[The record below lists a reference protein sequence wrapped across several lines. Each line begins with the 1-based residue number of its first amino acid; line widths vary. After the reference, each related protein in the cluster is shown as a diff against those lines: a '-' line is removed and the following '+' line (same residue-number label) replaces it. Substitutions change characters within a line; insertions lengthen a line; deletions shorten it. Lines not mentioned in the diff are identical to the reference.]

1 LVKVNQNT
9 ADGYS
14 IVCVF
19 KYITGKIMSWL
30 NSLLLALT
38 SVQPYMVPATVI
50 VFVSITFIL
59 FISFYLFRAVKI
71 ANSLKKYTRSIN
83 SIENDEP
90 ENQRQHLQNLFTQ
103 SELKHAWSEF
113 AESLHPQTELIGSEE
128 KIVKIRAT
136 APSASYFSE
145 QQLVD
150 IPLNTEFFK
159 HLPGI
164 LTGVGIIGTF
174 YGLMIGLNHF
184 DPSTPEQVSS
194 SVNNLLRDVL
204 YAFLGSAF
212 AIAFS
217 ILVTW
222 LEKFYLAKC
231 YKHLEKFTAALDS
244 LYDSG
249 VGEEYLASLVKSS
262 NESATQARQLKESLV
277 TDLRSMLLEL
287 TDKQQIQNEH
297 LAEKLSST
305 YRESGSQF
313 ADQVSGAI
321 ENSLK
326 SPLDKIAGA
335 VQTASGD
342 QSGMVQH
349 MLQDVL
355 TAFMA
360 KLDTTFGQQFSNLN
374 EMMGQTVGAIETMQS
389 GFATLLQDMRQVS
402 DDSRQGSAQLIEQLL
417 AEMKSGQQ
425 AMQAG
430 MNDMLTSLQA
440 SVAKIGAEGEGAGER
455 MARQLEKMFADS
467 EAREKA
473 QAEHMSAFI
482 EAIQNSV
489 QQGQSATMEKMAT
502 SVEALGEQLGS
513 LFGQIDKG
521 QQQIS
526 AHQQANQQSLHEQTQ
541 RVMSD
546 VDDQIKHLIE
556 TVASQHQGTTDT
568 LRLLAEQTNRQIQD
582 MQTGA
587 DKMRVAAERFEHAGD
602 RVSEA
607 NHLTAD
613 VLNKAQSAG
622 SSLSLATSELT
633 SVVADYRNNREAVS
647 KSIAMLELLAAN
659 TQSEQT
665 TRSQFITDL
674 KQHGERLQGYNREA
688 QTFMENVSDVLGKGF
703 EDFSEGVTRSLDKT
717 LGKLDVEMA
726 KASNLLAGSVEQI
739 GESVSELDD
748 VLSRVRA

>member
-1 LVKVNQNT
+1 
-9 ADGYS
+9 
-14 IVCVF
+14 
-19 KYITGKIMSWL
+19 MSWL
-30 NSLLLALT
+30 NSVLLALT

-50 VFVSITFIL
+50 GLVSFAFLCFI
-59 FISFYLFRAVKI
+59 FFYFFRAVKI
-71 ANSLKKYTRSIN
+71 INGLKKYTQSIN
-83 SIENDEP
+83 VIENNEP
-90 ENQRQHLQNLFTQ
+90 GNQLQHLQSLFVQ
-103 SELKHAWSEF
+103 PELKHAWNEF
-113 AESLHPQTELIGSEE
+113 EESLHSQYELEDGEE
-128 KIVKIRAT
+128 KIVRIRAT
-136 APSASYFSE
+136 APSASFFSE

-212 AIAFS
+212 AITFS
-217 ILVTW
+217 ILITW
-222 LEKFYLAKC
+222 LEKFCLAKC
-231 YKHLEKFTAALDS
+231 YKYLEKFTAALDA

-262 NESATQARQLKESLV
+262 NESATQARHLKESLV
-277 TDLRSMLLEL
+277 TDLRDMLL
-287 TDKQQIQNEH
+287 H
-297 LAEKLSST
+297 LANSQKVENERLATTLSTT
-305 YRESGSQF
+305 YRETGQQF
-313 ADQVSGAI
+313 AEQVSGAI

-342 QSGMVQH
+342 QSGMVQN

-360 KLDTTFGQQFSNLN
+360 KLDTTFGQQFTNLN
-374 EMMGQTVGAIETMQS
+374 EMMGQTVGAIQTMQT
-389 GFATLLQDMRQVS
+389 GFGALLQDMRQVS

-417 AEMKSGQQ
+417 SEMKSGQQ

-473 QAEHMSAFI
+473 QAEHMTAFI

-489 QQGQSATMEKMAT
+489 QQGQSATMEKMAA
-502 SVEALGEQLGS
+502 SVESLGEQLGS

-526 AHQQANQQSLHEQTQ
+526 ANQQANQQSLHEQTQ
-541 RVMSD
+541 RVMSE
-546 VDDQIKHLIE
+546 VDDQIKQLVE
-556 TVASQHQGTTDT
+556 TVASQHQGTTET

-582 MQTGA
+582 MHTGA
-587 DKMRVAAERFEHAGD
+587 DKMRLAAERFEHAGD

-665 TRSQFITDL
+665 TRTQFIADL
-674 KQHGERLQGYNREA
+674 KQHGERLQSYNREA
-688 QTFMENVSDVLGKGF
+688 QAFMENVSDVLGKGF
-703 EDFSEGVTRSLDKT
+703 EDFSEGVSRSLDKT

-726 KASNLLAGSVEQI
+726 KASTLLAGSVEQI

>member
-1 LVKVNQNT
+1 
-9 ADGYS
+9 
-14 IVCVF
+14 
-19 KYITGKIMSWL
+19 MSWL
-30 NSLLLALT
+30 NSVLLALT
-38 SVQPYMVPATVI
+38 SVQPYVVPVTVI
-50 VFVSITFIL
+50 GLVSFAFLCFI
-59 FISFYLFRAVKI
+59 FFYLFRSVKI
-71 ANSLKKYTRSIN
+71 INSLKKYTQSIN
-83 SIENDEP
+83 SIKNNEP
-90 ENQRQHLQNLFTQ
+90 DDQLQHLQNLFVQ
-103 SELKHAWSEF
+103 PEIKHAWNEF
-113 AESLHPQTELIGSEE
+113 EESLHSQYELEDGEE
-128 KIVKIRAT
+128 KIVRIRAT
-136 APSASYFSE
+136 APSASFFSE

-212 AIAFS
+212 AIFAS

-222 LEKFYLAKC
+222 LEKLSIAKC
-231 YKHLEKFTAALDS
+231 YKYLEKFTAALDA
-244 LYDSG
+244 LYVSG

-262 NESATQARQLKESLV
+262 NESATQARHLKESLV
-277 TDLRSMLLEL
+277 TDLRDMLL
-287 TDKQQIQNEH
+287 N
-297 LAEKLSST
+297 LAERQKVENERLATTLSST
-305 YRESGSQF
+305 YRESGQQF
-313 ADQVSGAI
+313 AEQVSGAI

-342 QSGMVQH
+342 QSGMVQN

-360 KLDTTFGQQFSNLN
+360 KLDTTFGQQFTNLN
-374 EMMGQTVGAIETMQS
+374 DMMGQTVGSIQTMQT
-389 GFATLLQDMRQVS
+389 GFATLLQDMRQVN

-417 AEMKSGQQ
+417 SEMKSGQQ

-440 SVAKIGAEGEGAGER
+440 SVAKMGAEGEGAGER

-526 AHQQANQQSLHEQTQ
+526 ANQQANQQSLHEQTQ
-541 RVMSD
+541 RVMSE
-546 VDDQIKHLIE
+546 VDDQIKQLID
-556 TVASQHQGTTDT
+556 TVASQHQGTTET

-582 MQTGA
+582 MQNGA
-587 DKMRVAAERFEHAGD
+587 DKMRLAAERFEHAGD

-665 TRSQFITDL
+665 TRNQFIADL
-674 KQHGERLQGYNREA
+674 KQHGERLQSYNREA
-688 QTFMENVSDVLGKGF
+688 QAFMENVSNVLGKGF
-703 EDFSEGVTRSLDKT
+703 EDFSEGVSRSLDKT

-726 KASNLLAGSVEQI
+726 KASTLLAGSVEQI

>member
-1 LVKVNQNT
+1 
-9 ADGYS
+9 
-14 IVCVF
+14 
-19 KYITGKIMSWL
+19 MSWL
-30 NSLLLALT
+30 NSFLVTLT
-38 SVQPYMVPATVI
+38 SVEPHKVPVTVI
-50 VFVSITFIL
+50 SLVILAVTCFI
-59 FISFYLFRAVKI
+59 FFYLLRAIKI
-71 ANSLKKYTRSIN
+71 VNSLKKYTQTIV
-83 SIENDEP
+83 SIENNAP
-90 ENQRQHLQNLFTQ
+90 EAQLTQLQSLFKRP
-103 SELKHAWSEF
+103 ELRHAWNEF
-113 AESLHPQTELIGSEE
+113 EESLHPQSELDNGEE
-128 KIVKIRAT
+128 RIVRIRAT
-136 APSASYFSE
+136 APSASFFSE
-145 QQLVD
+145 QQLVG

-164 LTGVGIIGTF
+164 LTGIGIIGTF

-184 DPSTPEQVSS
+184 DPSTPEQVAS
-194 SVNNLLRDVL
+194 SVNNLLHDVL
-204 YAFLGSAF
+204 YAFLGSAVAIF
-212 AIAFS
+212 AS

-222 LEKFYLAKC
+222 LEKLSIAKC
-231 YKHLEKFTAALDS
+231 YKYLEKFTASIDKLFV
-244 LYDSG
+244 SG

-262 NESATQARQLKESLV
+262 NESATQARHLKESLV
-277 TDLRSMLLEL
+277 TDLRDMLL
-287 TDKQQIQNEH
+287 H
-297 LAEKLSST
+297 LAEGQKIENERLANTLTTT

-313 ADQVSGAI
+313 ADQVSSAI

-342 QSGMVQH
+342 QSGMVQN

-360 KLDTTFGQQFSNLN
+360 KLDTTFGQQFTNLN
-374 EMMGQTVGAIETMQS
+374 DMMGQTVGAIQTMQS
-389 GFATLLQDMRQVS
+389 GFATLLQDMRQAS

-417 AEMKSGQQ
+417 SEMKSGQQ
-425 AMQAG
+425 VMQAG

-455 MARQLEKMFADS
+455 MARQLEKMFSDS

-473 QAEHMSAFI
+473 QAEHMAAFI

-513 LFGQIDKG
+513 LFGQMDKG

-526 AHQQANQQSLHEQTQ
+526 ASQQANQQSLHEQTQ
-541 RVMSD
+541 RVMNE
-546 VDDQIKHLIE
+546 VDDQIKQLIE
-556 TVASQHQGTTDT
+556 TVASQHQGTTET
-568 LRLLAEQTNRQIQD
+568 LRLLAEQTNRQIQN
-582 MQTGA
+582 MQNGA
-587 DKMRVAAERFEHAGD
+587 DKMRLAAERFENAGD

-613 VLNKAQSAG
+613 VLNKAQAAG

-659 TQSEQT
+659 TQSEQA
-665 TRSQFITDL
+665 TRNQFIADL
-674 KQHGERLQGYNREA
+674 KQHGERLQSYNREA
-688 QTFMENVSDVLGKGF
+688 QAFIENVSDVLGKGF
-703 EDFSEGVTRSLDKT
+703 EDFSEGVSRSLDKT

-726 KASNLLAGSVEQI
+726 KASSLLAGSVEQI

>member
-1 LVKVNQNT
+1 
-9 ADGYS
+9 
-14 IVCVF
+14 
-19 KYITGKIMSWL
+19 
-30 NSLLLALT
+30 
-38 SVQPYMVPATVI
+38 
-50 VFVSITFIL
+50 
-59 FISFYLFRAVKI
+59 
-71 ANSLKKYTRSIN
+71 IN
-83 SIENDEP
+83 SIEKSAP
-90 ENQRQHLQNLFTQ
+90 EVQLEHLKSLFQR
-103 SELKHAWSEF
+103 SELKHAWNEF
-113 AESLHPQTELIGSEE
+113 EESLHSQYELENGEE
-128 KIVKIRAT
+128 KIVRIRAT
-136 APSASYFSE
+136 APSASFFSE

-164 LTGVGIIGTF
+164 LTGMGIIGTF

-212 AIAFS
+212 AIFAS

-222 LEKFYLAKC
+222 LEKLSIAKS
-231 YKHLEKFTAALDS
+231 YKYLEKFTAALDS

-262 NESATQARQLKESLV
+262 NESATQARHLKESLV
-277 TDLRSMLLEL
+277 TDLRDMLL
-287 TDKQQIQNEH
+287 H
-297 LAEKLSST
+297 LAESQKIENERLANTLSAT

-342 QSGMVQH
+342 QSGMVQN
-349 MLQDVL
+349 MLQNVL

-360 KLDTTFGQQFSNLN
+360 KLDTTFGQQFTNLN
-374 EMMGQTVGAIETMQS
+374 EMMGQTVGAIQTMQT
-389 GFATLLQDMRQVS
+389 GFSALLQDMRQVS

-417 AEMKSGQQ
+417 SEMKSGQQ
-425 AMQAG
+425 ALQAG
-430 MNDMLTSLQA
+430 MNDMLTSLQV

-455 MARQLEKMFADS
+455 IARQLEKMFADS

-473 QAEHMSAFI
+473 QAEHMAAFV

-489 QQGQSATMEKMAT
+489 QQGQSATMEKMAA
-502 SVEALGEQLGS
+502 SVGALGEQLGS

-526 AHQQANQQSLHEQTQ
+526 ATQQANQQSLHEQTQ
-541 RVMSD
+541 RVMSE
-546 VDDQIKHLIE
+546 VDDQIKQLVE
-556 TVASQHQGTTDT
+556 TVASQHQGTTET

-582 MQTGA
+582 MQAGA
-587 DKMRVAAERFEHAGD
+587 DKMRLAAERFEHAGE

-665 TRSQFITDL
+665 TRNQFIADL
-674 KQHGERLQGYNREA
+674 KQHGERLQSYNREA
-688 QTFMENVSDVLGKGF
+688 QVFMENVSDVLGKGF
-703 EDFSEGVTRSLDKT
+703 EDFSEGVSRSLDKT

-726 KASNLLAGSVEQI
+726 KASNLLAGSVEQL

-748 VLSRVRA
+748 VLSRVRT

>member
-1 LVKVNQNT
+1 MLWLDSFLLV
-9 ADGYS
+9 
-14 IVCVF
+14 
-19 KYITGKIMSWL
+19 
-30 NSLLLALT
+30 LT

-50 VFVSITFIL
+50 GIVSVAFIIFTL
-59 FISFYLFRAVKI
+59 FYLFRAVKI
-71 ANSLKKYTRSIN
+71 VNGLEKYKQSIN
-83 SIENDEP
+83 SIKNNEP
-90 ENQRQHLQNLFTQ
+90 DNQLQHLQNLFVQ
-103 SELKHAWSEF
+103 PELKHAWSEF
-113 AESLHPQTELIGSEE
+113 KESLHSQYELEDGEE
-128 KIVKIRAT
+128 KIVRIRAT
-136 APSASYFSE
+136 APSASFFSE

-150 IPLNTEFFK
+150 IPLNTELFK

-174 YGLMIGLNHF
+174 YGLMIGLKHF
-184 DPSTPEQVSS
+184 DPSTPEQVTS
-194 SVNNLLRDVL
+194 SVNNLLHDVL

-212 AIAFS
+212 AITFS
-217 ILVTW
+217 ILITW

-231 YKHLEKFTAALDS
+231 YKNLEKFTAELDS

-262 NESATQARQLKESLV
+262 NESATQARHLKESLV
-277 TDLRSMLLEL
+277 TDLRDMLL
-287 TDKQQIQNEH
+287 H
-297 LAEKLSST
+297 LANSQKVENERLATTLSTT
-305 YRESGSQF
+305 YRETGQQF
-313 ADQVSGAI
+313 AEQVSGAI

-342 QSGMVQH
+342 QSGMVQN

-360 KLDTTFGQQFSNLN
+360 KLDTTFGQQFTSLN
-374 EMMGQTVGAIETMQS
+374 EMMGQTVGAIQTMQT
-389 GFATLLQDMRQVS
+389 GFSALLQDMRQVS
-402 DDSRQGSAQLIEQLL
+402 EDSRQGSAQLIEQLL
-417 AEMKSGQQ
+417 SEMKSGQQ
-425 AMQAG
+425 ALQAG

-455 MARQLEKMFADS
+455 MARQMEKMFADS

-473 QAEHMSAFI
+473 QAEHMAAFV

-489 QQGQSATMEKMAT
+489 QQGQSATMEKMAA
-502 SVEALGEQLGS
+502 SVGALGEQLGS

-526 AHQQANQQSLHEQTQ
+526 ANQQANQQSLHEQTQ
-541 RVMSD
+541 RVMSE
-546 VDDQIKHLIE
+546 VDDQIKQLVE
-556 TVASQHQGTTDT
+556 TVASQHQGTTET

-587 DKMRVAAERFEHAGD
+587 DKMRLAAERFEHAGD

-665 TRSQFITDL
+665 TRNQFIADL
-674 KQHGERLQGYNREA
+674 KQHGERLQSYNREA
-688 QTFMENVSDVLGKGF
+688 QAFMENVSDVLGKGF
-703 EDFSEGVTRSLDKT
+703 EDFSEGVSRSLDKT

-726 KASNLLAGSVEQI
+726 KASSLLAGSVEQI

>member
-1 LVKVNQNT
+1 
-9 ADGYS
+9 
-14 IVCVF
+14 
-19 KYITGKIMSWL
+19 MSWL
-30 NSLLLALT
+30 NSILAVLT
-38 SVQPYMVPATVI
+38 SVEPHKVPVTVI
-50 VFVSITFIL
+50 GLVSFAVICF
-59 FISFYLFRAVKI
+59 FFFYLIRVFKI
-71 ANSLKKYTRSIN
+71 IFGLRRYTQSI
-83 SIENDEP
+83 ITIK
-90 ENQRQHLQNLFTQ
+90 ENQPEFQLEHLKRLFQ
-103 SELKHAWSEF
+103 QPELKHAWSEF
-113 AESLHPQTELIGSEE
+113 EESLHPQRELENGEE
-128 KIVKIRAT
+128 KIVRVRAT
-136 APSASYFSE
+136 APSASFFSE

-174 YGLMIGLNHF
+174 YGLMIGLSHF
-184 DPSTPEQVSS
+184 DPSTPEQVTS
-194 SVNNLLRDVL
+194 SVNNLLHDVL
-204 YAFLGSAF
+204 YAFLGSAIAIF
-212 AIAFS
+212 AS

-222 LEKFYLAKC
+222 LEKLSIAKC
-231 YKHLEKFTAALDS
+231 YKYLEKFTAALDS
-244 LYDSG
+244 LYESG

-262 NESATQARQLKESLV
+262 NESATQARHLKESLV
-277 TDLRSMLLEL
+277 TDLRDMLL
-287 TDKQQIQNEH
+287 Q
-297 LAEKLSST
+297 LAESQKVENERLAATLSTT
-305 YRESGSQF
+305 YRESGQQF
-313 ADQVSGAI
+313 AEQVSGAI

-342 QSGMVQH
+342 QSGMVQN

-360 KLDTTFGQQFSNLN
+360 KLDTTFGQQFTSLN
-374 EMMGQTVGAIETMQS
+374 DMMGQTVGAIQTMQT
-389 GFATLLQDMRQVS
+389 GFAALLQDMRQVS

-417 AEMKSGQQ
+417 SEMKSGQQ
-425 AMQAG
+425 ALQTG
-430 MNDMLTSLQA
+430 MNDMLTNLQT

-473 QAEHMSAFI
+473 QSEHMAAFI

-489 QQGQSATMEKMAT
+489 QQGQSATMEKMAA
-502 SVEALGEQLGS
+502 SVESLGEQLGS

-526 AHQQANQQSLHEQTQ
+526 ANQQANQQSLHEQTQ
-541 RVMSD
+541 RVMSE
-546 VDDQIKHLIE
+546 VDDQIKQLID
-556 TVASQHQGTTDT
+556 TVASQHQGTTET

-582 MQTGA
+582 MQNGA

-602 RVSEA
+602 KVSEA

-622 SSLSLATSELT
+622 SSLSLATNELS

-665 TRSQFITDL
+665 TRSQFISDL
-674 KQHGERLQGYNREA
+674 KQHGERLQSYNREA
-688 QTFMENVSDVLGKGF
+688 QAFMENVSDVLGKGF
-703 EDFSEGVTRSLDKT
+703 EDFSEGVLRSLDKT

-726 KASNLLAGSVEQI
+726 KASTLLAGSVEQI

>member
-1 LVKVNQNT
+1 
-9 ADGYS
+9 
-14 IVCVF
+14 
-19 KYITGKIMSWL
+19 MSWL
-30 NSLLLALT
+30 NSILAVLT
-38 SVQPYMVPATVI
+38 SVEPHKVPVTVI
-50 VFVSITFIL
+50 GLVSFAVICF
-59 FISFYLFRAVKI
+59 FFFYLIRVFRI
-71 ANSLKKYTRSIN
+71 IFGLRRYTKSIS
-83 SIENDEP
+83 SIK
-90 ENQRQHLQNLFTQ
+90 ENQPESQLEHLKSLFQ
-103 SELKHAWSEF
+103 QPELKHAWSEF
-113 AESLHPQTELIGSEE
+113 EESLHPQRELENGEE
-128 KIVKIRAT
+128 KIVRVRAT
-136 APSASYFSE
+136 APSASFFSE

-174 YGLMIGLNHF
+174 YGLMIGLSHF
-184 DPSTPEQVSS
+184 DPSTPEQVTS
-194 SVNNLLRDVL
+194 SVNNLLHDVL
-204 YAFLGSAF
+204 YAFLGSAVAIF
-212 AIAFS
+212 AS

-222 LEKFYLAKC
+222 LEKLSIAKC
-231 YKHLEKFTAALDS
+231 YKYLEKFTAALDS
-244 LYDSG
+244 LYESG

-262 NESATQARQLKESLV
+262 NESATQARHLKESLV
-277 TDLRSMLLEL
+277 TDLRDMLL
-287 TDKQQIQNEH
+287 Q
-297 LAEKLSST
+297 LAESQKVENERLAATLSTT
-305 YRESGSQF
+305 YRESGQQF
-313 ADQVSGAI
+313 AEQVSGAI

-342 QSGMVQH
+342 QSGMVQN

-360 KLDTTFGQQFSNLN
+360 KLDTTFGQQFTSLN
-374 EMMGQTVGAIETMQS
+374 DMMGQTVGAIQTMQT
-389 GFATLLQDMRQVS
+389 GFAELLQDMRQVG

-417 AEMKSGQQ
+417 SEMKSGQQ

-430 MNDMLTSLQA
+430 MNDMLTSLQV

-473 QAEHMSAFI
+473 QSEHMAAFI

-489 QQGQSATMEKMAT
+489 QQGQSATMEKIAA
-502 SVEALGEQLGS
+502 SVESLGEQLGS

-526 AHQQANQQSLHEQTQ
+526 ATQQANQQSLHEQTQ
-541 RVMSD
+541 RVMSE
-546 VDDQIKHLIE
+546 VDDQIKQLID
-556 TVASQHQGTTDT
+556 TVARQHQGTTET

-582 MQTGA
+582 MQSGA
-587 DKMRVAAERFEHAGD
+587 DKMRLAAERFEHAGD

-665 TRSQFITDL
+665 TRNQFIADL
-674 KQHGERLQGYNREA
+674 QLHGERLQGYNREA
-688 QTFMENVSDVLGKGF
+688 QAFMENVSDVLGKGF
-703 EDFSEGVTRSLDKT
+703 EDFSEGVLRSLDKT

-726 KASNLLAGSVEQI
+726 KASTLLAGSVEQI

>member
-1 LVKVNQNT
+1 
-9 ADGYS
+9 
-14 IVCVF
+14 
-19 KYITGKIMSWL
+19 MSWL
-30 NSLLLALT
+30 NSVLLALT

-50 VFVSITFIL
+50 GL
-59 FISFYLFRAVKI
+59 ISFAFLCFIFFYFFRAVKI
-71 ANSLKKYTRSIN
+71 INGLKKYTQSIN
-83 SIENDEP
+83 GIENNEP
-90 ENQRQHLQNLFTQ
+90 GNQLQHLQSLFVQ
-103 SELKHAWSEF
+103 PELKHAWNEF
-113 AESLHPQTELIGSEE
+113 EESLHSQYELEDGEE
-128 KIVKIRAT
+128 KIVRIRAT
-136 APSASYFSE
+136 APSASFFSE

-212 AIAFS
+212 AITFS
-217 ILVTW
+217 ILITW
-222 LEKFYLAKC
+222 LEKFCLAKC
-231 YKHLEKFTAALDS
+231 YKYLEKFTAALDA

-262 NESATQARQLKESLV
+262 NESATQARHLKESLV
-277 TDLRSMLLEL
+277 TDLRDMLL
-287 TDKQQIQNEH
+287 H
-297 LAEKLSST
+297 LANSQKVENERLATTLSTT
-305 YRESGSQF
+305 YRETGQQF
-313 ADQVSGAI
+313 AEQVSGAI

-342 QSGMVQH
+342 QSGMVQN

-360 KLDTTFGQQFSNLN
+360 KLDTTFGQQFTNLN
-374 EMMGQTVGAIETMQS
+374 EMMGQTVGAIQTMQT
-389 GFATLLQDMRQVS
+389 GFGALLQDMRQVS

-417 AEMKSGQQ
+417 SEMKSGQQ

-430 MNDMLTSLQA
+430 MNDMLTSLQT

-473 QAEHMSAFI
+473 QAEHMTAFI

-489 QQGQSATMEKMAT
+489 QQGQSATMEKMAA
-502 SVEALGEQLGS
+502 SVESLGEQLGS

-526 AHQQANQQSLHEQTQ
+526 ANQQANQQSLHEQTQ
-541 RVMSD
+541 RVMSE
-546 VDDQIKHLIE
+546 VDDQIKQLVE
-556 TVASQHQGTTDT
+556 TVASQHQGTTET

-582 MQTGA
+582 MHTGA
-587 DKMRVAAERFEHAGD
+587 DKMRLAAERFEHAGD

-665 TRSQFITDL
+665 TRTQFIADL
-674 KQHGERLQGYNREA
+674 KQHGERLQSYNREA
-688 QTFMENVSDVLGKGF
+688 QAFMENVSDVLGKGF
-703 EDFSEGVTRSLDKT
+703 EDFSEGVSRSLDKT

-726 KASNLLAGSVEQI
+726 KASTLLAGSVEQI

>member
-1 LVKVNQNT
+1 
-9 ADGYS
+9 
-14 IVCVF
+14 IF
-19 KYITGKIMSWL
+19 
-30 NSLLLALT
+30 
-38 SVQPYMVPATVI
+38 
-50 VFVSITFIL
+50 
-59 FISFYLFRAVKI
+59 FYLLRSI
-71 ANSLKKYTRSIN
+71 RIIYGLKKYTRSIN
-83 SIENDEP
+83 SIEKSAP
-90 ENQRQHLQNLFTQ
+90 EVQLEHLKSLFQR
-103 SELKHAWSEF
+103 SELKHAWNEF
-113 AESLHPQTELIGSEE
+113 EESLHSQYELENGEE
-128 KIVKIRAT
+128 KIVRIRAT
-136 APSASYFSE
+136 APSASFFSE

-164 LTGVGIIGTF
+164 LTGMGIIGTF

-212 AIAFS
+212 AIFAS

-222 LEKFYLAKC
+222 LEKLSIAKS
-231 YKHLEKFTAALDS
+231 YKYLEKFTAALDS

-262 NESATQARQLKESLV
+262 NESATQARHLKESLV
-277 TDLRSMLLEL
+277 TDLRDMLL
-287 TDKQQIQNEH
+287 H
-297 LAEKLSST
+297 LAESQKIESERLANTLSAT

-342 QSGMVQH
+342 QSGMVQN

-360 KLDTTFGQQFSNLN
+360 KLDTTFGQQFTNLN
-374 EMMGQTVGAIETMQS
+374 EMMRQTVGAIQTMQT
-389 GFATLLQDMRQVS
+389 GFSALLQDMRQVS

-417 AEMKSGQQ
+417 SEMKSGQQ
-425 AMQAG
+425 ALQAG

-455 MARQLEKMFADS
+455 IARQLEKMFADS

-473 QAEHMSAFI
+473 QAEHMAAFV
-482 EAIQNSV
+482 EAIQKSV
-489 QQGQSATMEKMAT
+489 QQGQSATMEKMAA
-502 SVEALGEQLGS
+502 SVGALGEQLGS

-526 AHQQANQQSLHEQTQ
+526 ATQQANQQSLHEQTQ
-541 RVMSD
+541 RVMSE
-546 VDDQIKHLIE
+546 VDDQIKQLVE
-556 TVASQHQGTTDT
+556 TVASQHQGTTET

-582 MQTGA
+582 MQAGA
-587 DKMRVAAERFEHAGD
+587 DKMRLAAERFEHAGE

-665 TRSQFITDL
+665 TRNQFIADL
-674 KQHGERLQGYNREA
+674 KQHGERLQSYNREA
-688 QTFMENVSDVLGKGF
+688 QVFMENVSDVLGKGF
-703 EDFSEGVTRSLDKT
+703 EDFSEGVSRSLDKT

-726 KASNLLAGSVEQI
+726 KASNLLAGSVEQL

-748 VLSRVRA
+748 VLSRVRT

>member
-1 LVKVNQNT
+1 
-9 ADGYS
+9 
-14 IVCVF
+14 
-19 KYITGKIMSWL
+19 MSWL
-30 NSLLLALT
+30 NSILLALT
-38 SVQPYMVPATVI
+38 SVQPYMVPAIVI
-50 VFVSITFIL
+50 GLVSFAFLCFIL
-59 FISFYLFRAVKI
+59 FYLLRAINIV
-71 ANSLKKYTRSIN
+71 NRLKKYTHSIN
-83 SIENDEP
+83 GIEKNEP
-90 ENQRQHLQNLFTQ
+90 EDQLQHLQNLFVQ
-103 SELKHAWSEF
+103 PELKHAWNEF
-113 AESLHPQTELIGSEE
+113 AESLHPQHELVGSEE

-184 DPSTPEQVSS
+184 DPSTPEQVAS
-194 SVNNLLRDVL
+194 SVNNLLHDVL
-204 YAFLGSAF
+204 YAFLGSAVAIF
-212 AIAFS
+212 AS
-217 ILVTW
+217 IVVTW
-222 LEKFYLAKC
+222 LEKFSLAKC
-231 YKHLEKFTAALDS
+231 YKYLEKFNAAIDK
-244 LYDSG
+244 LYVSG

-262 NESATQARQLKESLV
+262 NESATQARHLKESLV
-277 TDLRSMLLEL
+277 TDLRDMLL
-287 TDKQQIQNEH
+287 H
-297 LAEKLSST
+297 LAESQKVENERLASTLSTT
-305 YRESGSQF
+305 YRESGAQF

-342 QSGMVQH
+342 QSGMVQN

-360 KLDTTFGQQFSNLN
+360 KLDTTFGQQFTNLN
-374 EMMGQTVGAIETMQS
+374 EMMGQTVGAIQTMQS
-389 GFATLLQDMRQVS
+389 GFSALLQDMRQVS

-417 AEMKSGQQ
+417 SEMKSGQQ

-430 MNDMLTSLQA
+430 MNDMLTSLQS

-482 EAIQNSV
+482 EAIQNLV

-526 AHQQANQQSLHEQTQ
+526 ANQQANQQSLHEQTQ
-541 RVMSD
+541 RVMSE
-546 VDDQIKHLIE
+546 VDDQIKQLIE
-556 TVASQHQGTTDT
+556 TVASQHQGTTET
-568 LRLLAEQTNRQIQD
+568 LNKLAEQTNRQIQG
-582 MQTGA
+582 MQDGA

-607 NHLTAD
+607 NHLTAE

-665 TRSQFITDL
+665 TRSQFIADL
-674 KQHGERLQGYNREA
+674 KQHGERLQSYNREA

-703 EDFSEGVTRSLDKT
+703 EDFSEGVSRSLDKT

-739 GESVSELDD
+739 GESVGELDD

>member
-1 LVKVNQNT
+1 
-9 ADGYS
+9 
-14 IVCVF
+14 
-19 KYITGKIMSWL
+19 MSWL
-30 NSLLLALT
+30 NSILVTLT
-38 SVQPYMVPATVI
+38 SVEPYKVPVTVI
-50 VFVSITFIL
+50 VTVTFAFVCFI
-59 FISFYLFRAVKI
+59 FFYLLRSI
-71 ANSLKKYTRSIN
+71 RIIYGLKKYTRSIN
-83 SIENDEP
+83 SIEKSAP
-90 ENQRQHLQNLFTQ
+90 EVQLEHLKSLFQR
-103 SELKHAWSEF
+103 SELKHAWNEF
-113 AESLHPQTELIGSEE
+113 EESLHSQYELENGEE
-128 KIVKIRAT
+128 KIVRIRAT
-136 APSASYFSE
+136 APSASFFSE

-164 LTGVGIIGTF
+164 LTGMGIIGTF

-212 AIAFS
+212 AIFAS

-222 LEKFYLAKC
+222 LEKLSIAKS
-231 YKHLEKFTAALDS
+231 YKYLEKFTAALDS

-262 NESATQARQLKESLV
+262 NESATQARHLKESLV
-277 TDLRSMLLEL
+277 TDLRDMLL
-287 TDKQQIQNEH
+287 H
-297 LAEKLSST
+297 LAESQKIESERLANTLSAT

-342 QSGMVQH
+342 QSSMVQN

-360 KLDTTFGQQFSNLN
+360 KLDTTFGQQFTNLN
-374 EMMGQTVGAIETMQS
+374 EMMRQTVGAIQTMQT
-389 GFATLLQDMRQVS
+389 GFSALLQDLRQVS

-417 AEMKSGQQ
+417 SEMKSGQQ
-425 AMQAG
+425 ALQAG

-455 MARQLEKMFADS
+455 IARQLEKMFADS

-473 QAEHMSAFI
+473 QAEHMAAFV
-482 EAIQNSV
+482 EAIQKSV
-489 QQGQSATMEKMAT
+489 QQGQSATMEKMAA
-502 SVEALGEQLGS
+502 SVGALGEQLGS

-526 AHQQANQQSLHEQTQ
+526 ATQQANQQSLHEQTQ
-541 RVMSD
+541 RVMSE
-546 VDDQIKHLIE
+546 VDDQIKQLVE
-556 TVASQHQGTTDT
+556 TVASQHQGTTET

-582 MQTGA
+582 MQAGA
-587 DKMRVAAERFEHAGD
+587 DKMRLAAERFEHAGE

-665 TRSQFITDL
+665 TRNQFIADL
-674 KQHGERLQGYNREA
+674 KQHGERLQSYNREA
-688 QTFMENVSDVLGKGF
+688 QVFMENVSDVLGKGF
-703 EDFSEGVTRSLDKT
+703 EDFSEGVSRSLDKT

-726 KASNLLAGSVEQI
+726 KASNLLAGSVEQL

-748 VLSRVRA
+748 VLSRVRT

>member
-1 LVKVNQNT
+1 
-9 ADGYS
+9 
-14 IVCVF
+14 
-19 KYITGKIMSWL
+19 MSWL
-30 NSLLLALT
+30 NSVLLALT

-50 VFVSITFIL
+50 GLVSFAFLCFI
-59 FISFYLFRAVKI
+59 FFYLFRAVRI
-71 ANSLKKYTRSIN
+71 INRLKKYTQSIN
-83 SIENDEP
+83 SIENNEP
-90 ENQRQHLQNLFTQ
+90 DDQLQHLQSLFVQ
-103 SELKHAWSEF
+103 PELKHAWSEF
-113 AESLHPQTELIGSEE
+113 EESLHSQYELEDGEE
-128 KIVKIRAT
+128 KIVRIRAT
-136 APSASYFSE
+136 APSASFFSE

-164 LTGVGIIGTF
+164 LTGMGIIGTF

-212 AIAFS
+212 AIFAS

-222 LEKFYLAKC
+222 LEKLSIAKC
-231 YKHLEKFTAALDS
+231 YKYLEKFTAALDS

-262 NESATQARQLKESLV
+262 NESATQARHLKESLV
-277 TDLRSMLLEL
+277 TDLRDMLL
-287 TDKQQIQNEH
+287 H
-297 LAEKLSST
+297 LAESQKVENERLANTLSAT

-342 QSGMVQH
+342 QSGMVQN

-360 KLDTTFGQQFSNLN
+360 KLDTTFGQQFTNLN
-374 EMMGQTVGAIETMQS
+374 EMMGQTVGAIQTMQT

-417 AEMKSGQQ
+417 SEMKSGQQ
-425 AMQAG
+425 AMQVG

-473 QAEHMSAFI
+473 QAEHMTAFI

-489 QQGQSATMEKMAT
+489 QQGQSATMEKMAA
-502 SVEALGEQLGS
+502 SVESLSEQLGS

-526 AHQQANQQSLHEQTQ
+526 ATQQANQQSLHEQTQ
-541 RVMSD
+541 RVMSE
-546 VDDQIKHLIE
+546 VDDQIKQLID
-556 TVASQHQGTTDT
+556 TVASQHQGTTET

-587 DKMRVAAERFEHAGD
+587 DKMRLAAERFEHAGD

-665 TRSQFITDL
+665 TRNQFIADL
-674 KQHGERLQGYNREA
+674 KQHGERLQSYNREA
-688 QTFMENVSDVLGKGF
+688 QAFMENVSDVLGKGF
-703 EDFSEGVTRSLDKT
+703 EDFSEGVSRSLDKT

-726 KASNLLAGSVEQI
+726 KASSLLAGSVEQI

>member
-1 LVKVNQNT
+1 
-9 ADGYS
+9 
-14 IVCVF
+14 
-19 KYITGKIMSWL
+19 MSWL
-30 NSLLLALT
+30 NSVLLALT

-50 VFVSITFIL
+50 GLVSFAFLCFI
-59 FISFYLFRAVKI
+59 FFYFFRAVKI
-71 ANSLKKYTRSIN
+71 INGLKKYTQSIN
-83 SIENDEP
+83 GIENNEP
-90 ENQRQHLQNLFTQ
+90 GNQLQHLQSLFVQ
-103 SELKHAWSEF
+103 PELKHAWNEF
-113 AESLHPQTELIGSEE
+113 EESLHSQYELENGEE
-128 KIVKIRAT
+128 KIVRIRAT
-136 APSASYFSE
+136 APSASFFSE

-212 AIAFS
+212 AITFS
-217 ILVTW
+217 ILITW
-222 LEKFYLAKC
+222 LEKFCLAKC
-231 YKHLEKFTAALDS
+231 YKYLEKFTAALDA

-262 NESATQARQLKESLV
+262 NESATQARHLKESLV
-277 TDLRSMLLEL
+277 TDLRDMLL
-287 TDKQQIQNEH
+287 H
-297 LAEKLSST
+297 LANSQKVENERLATTLSTT
-305 YRESGSQF
+305 YRETGQQF
-313 ADQVSGAI
+313 AEQVSGAI

-342 QSGMVQH
+342 QSGMVQN

-360 KLDTTFGQQFSNLN
+360 KLDTTFGQQFTNLN
-374 EMMGQTVGAIETMQS
+374 EMMGQTVGAIQTMQT
-389 GFATLLQDMRQVS
+389 GFGALLQDMRQVS

-417 AEMKSGQQ
+417 SEMKSGQQ

-430 MNDMLTSLQA
+430 MNDMLTSLQT

-473 QAEHMSAFI
+473 QAEHMTAFI

-489 QQGQSATMEKMAT
+489 QQGQSATMEKMAA
-502 SVEALGEQLGS
+502 SVESLGEQLGS

-526 AHQQANQQSLHEQTQ
+526 ANQQANQQSLHEQTQ
-541 RVMSD
+541 RVMSE
-546 VDDQIKHLIE
+546 VDDQIKQLVE
-556 TVASQHQGTTDT
+556 TVASQHQGTTET

-582 MQTGA
+582 MHTGA
-587 DKMRVAAERFEHAGD
+587 DKMRLAAERFEHAGD

-665 TRSQFITDL
+665 TRTQFIADL
-674 KQHGERLQGYNREA
+674 KQHGERLQSYNREA
-688 QTFMENVSDVLGKGF
+688 QAFMENVSDVLGKGF
-703 EDFSEGVTRSLDKT
+703 EDFSEGVSRSLDKT

-726 KASNLLAGSVEQI
+726 KASTLLAGSVEQI

>member
-1 LVKVNQNT
+1 
-9 ADGYS
+9 
-14 IVCVF
+14 
-19 KYITGKIMSWL
+19 MSWL
-30 NSLLLALT
+30 NSVLLALT

-50 VFVSITFIL
+50 GLVSFAFLCFI
-59 FISFYLFRAVKI
+59 FFYFFRAVKI
-71 ANSLKKYTRSIN
+71 INGLKKYTQSIN
-83 SIENDEP
+83 GIENNEP
-90 ENQRQHLQNLFTQ
+90 GNQLQHLQSLFVQ
-103 SELKHAWSEF
+103 PELKHAWNEF
-113 AESLHPQTELIGSEE
+113 EESLHSQYELEDGEE
-128 KIVKIRAT
+128 KIVRIRAT
-136 APSASYFSE
+136 APSASFFSE

-212 AIAFS
+212 AITFS
-217 ILVTW
+217 ILITW
-222 LEKFYLAKC
+222 LEKFCLAKC
-231 YKHLEKFTAALDS
+231 YKYLEKFTAALDA

-262 NESATQARQLKESLV
+262 NESATQARHLKESLV
-277 TDLRSMLLEL
+277 TDLRDMLL
-287 TDKQQIQNEH
+287 H
-297 LAEKLSST
+297 LANSQKVENERLATTLSTT
-305 YRESGSQF
+305 YRETGQQF
-313 ADQVSGAI
+313 AEQVSGAI

-342 QSGMVQH
+342 QSGMVQN

-360 KLDTTFGQQFSNLN
+360 KLDTTFGQQFTNLN
-374 EMMGQTVGAIETMQS
+374 EMMGQTVGAIQTMQT
-389 GFATLLQDMRQVS
+389 GFGALLQDMRQVS

-417 AEMKSGQQ
+417 SEMKSGQQ

-473 QAEHMSAFI
+473 QAEHMTAFI

-489 QQGQSATMEKMAT
+489 QQGQSATMEKMAA
-502 SVEALGEQLGS
+502 SVESLGEQLGS

-526 AHQQANQQSLHEQTQ
+526 ANQQANQQSLHEQTQ
-541 RVMSD
+541 RVMSE
-546 VDDQIKHLIE
+546 VDDQIKQLVE
-556 TVASQHQGTTDT
+556 TVASQHQGTTET

-582 MQTGA
+582 MHTGA
-587 DKMRVAAERFEHAGD
+587 DKMRLAAERFEHAGD

-665 TRSQFITDL
+665 TRTQFIADL
-674 KQHGERLQGYNREA
+674 KQHGERLQSYNREA
-688 QTFMENVSDVLGKGF
+688 QAFLENVSDVLGKGF
-703 EDFSEGVTRSLDKT
+703 EDFSEGVSRSLDKT

-726 KASNLLAGSVEQI
+726 KASTLLAGSVEQI

>member
-1 LVKVNQNT
+1 
-9 ADGYS
+9 
-14 IVCVF
+14 
-19 KYITGKIMSWL
+19 
-30 NSLLLALT
+30 
-38 SVQPYMVPATVI
+38 
-50 VFVSITFIL
+50 
-59 FISFYLFRAVKI
+59 
-71 ANSLKKYTRSIN
+71 N
-83 SIENDEP
+83 SIEKSAP
-90 ENQRQHLQNLFTQ
+90 EVQLEHLKSLFQR
-103 SELKHAWSEF
+103 SELKHAWNEF
-113 AESLHPQTELIGSEE
+113 EESLHSQYELENGEE
-128 KIVKIRAT
+128 KIVRIRAT
-136 APSASYFSE
+136 APSASFFSE

-164 LTGVGIIGTF
+164 LTGMGIIGTF

-212 AIAFS
+212 AIFAS

-222 LEKFYLAKC
+222 LEKLSIAKS
-231 YKHLEKFTAALDS
+231 YKYLEKFTAALDS

-262 NESATQARQLKESLV
+262 NESATQARHLKESLV
-277 TDLRSMLLEL
+277 TDLRDMLL
-287 TDKQQIQNEH
+287 H
-297 LAEKLSST
+297 LAESQKIENERLANTLSAT

-342 QSGMVQH
+342 QSGMVQN
-349 MLQDVL
+349 MLQNVL

-360 KLDTTFGQQFSNLN
+360 KLDTTFGQQFTNLN
-374 EMMGQTVGAIETMQS
+374 EMMGQTVGAIQTMQT
-389 GFATLLQDMRQVS
+389 GFSALLQDMRQVS

-417 AEMKSGQQ
+417 SEMKSGQQ
-425 AMQAG
+425 ALQAG
-430 MNDMLTSLQA
+430 MNDMLTSLQV

-455 MARQLEKMFADS
+455 IARQLEKMFADS

-473 QAEHMSAFI
+473 QAEHMAAFV

-489 QQGQSATMEKMAT
+489 QQGQSATMEKMAA
-502 SVEALGEQLGS
+502 SVGALGEQLGS

-526 AHQQANQQSLHEQTQ
+526 ATQQANQQSLHEQTQ
-541 RVMSD
+541 RVMSE
-546 VDDQIKHLIE
+546 VDDQIKQLVE
-556 TVASQHQGTTDT
+556 TVASQHQGTTET

-582 MQTGA
+582 MQAGA
-587 DKMRVAAERFEHAGD
+587 DKMRLAAERFEHAGE

-665 TRSQFITDL
+665 TRNQFIADL
-674 KQHGERLQGYNREA
+674 KQHGERLQSYNREA
-688 QTFMENVSDVLGKGF
+688 QVFMENVSDVLGKGF
-703 EDFSEGVTRSLDKT
+703 EDFSEGVSRSLDKT

-726 KASNLLAGSVEQI
+726 KASNLLAGSVEQL

-748 VLSRVRA
+748 VLSRVRT

>member
-1 LVKVNQNT
+1 M
-9 ADGYS
+9 AAS
-14 IVCVF
+14 PF
-19 KYITGKIMSWL
+19 
-30 NSLLLALT
+30 
-38 SVQPYMVPATVI
+38 
-50 VFVSITFIL
+50 
-59 FISFYLFRAVKI
+59 
-71 ANSLKKYTRSIN
+71 
-83 SIENDEP
+83 
-90 ENQRQHLQNLFTQ
+90 QR
-103 SELKHAWSEF
+103 SELKHAWNEF
-113 AESLHPQTELIGSEE
+113 EESLHSQYELENGEE
-128 KIVKIRAT
+128 KIVRIRAT
-136 APSASYFSE
+136 APSASFFSE

-164 LTGVGIIGTF
+164 LTGMGIIGTF

-212 AIAFS
+212 AIFAS

-222 LEKFYLAKC
+222 LEKLSIAKS
-231 YKHLEKFTAALDS
+231 YKYLEKFTAALDS

-262 NESATQARQLKESLV
+262 NESATQARHLKESLV
-277 TDLRSMLLEL
+277 TDLRDMLL
-287 TDKQQIQNEH
+287 H
-297 LAEKLSST
+297 LAESQKIENERLANTLSAT

-342 QSGMVQH
+342 QSGMVQN
-349 MLQDVL
+349 MLQNVL

-360 KLDTTFGQQFSNLN
+360 KLDTTFGQQFTNLN
-374 EMMGQTVGAIETMQS
+374 EMMGQTVGAIQTMQT
-389 GFATLLQDMRQVS
+389 GFSALLQDMRQVS

-417 AEMKSGQQ
+417 SEMKSGQQ
-425 AMQAG
+425 ALQAG
-430 MNDMLTSLQA
+430 MNDMLTSLQV

-455 MARQLEKMFADS
+455 IARQLEKMFADS

-473 QAEHMSAFI
+473 QAEHMAAFV

-489 QQGQSATMEKMAT
+489 QQGQSATMEKMAA
-502 SVEALGEQLGS
+502 SVGALGEQLGS

-526 AHQQANQQSLHEQTQ
+526 ATQQANQQSLHEQTQ
-541 RVMSD
+541 RVMSE
-546 VDDQIKHLIE
+546 VDDQIKQLVE
-556 TVASQHQGTTDT
+556 TVASQHQGTTET

-582 MQTGA
+582 MQAGA
-587 DKMRVAAERFEHAGD
+587 DKMRLAAERFEHAGE

-665 TRSQFITDL
+665 TRNQFIADL
-674 KQHGERLQGYNREA
+674 KQHGERLQSYNREA
-688 QTFMENVSDVLGKGF
+688 QVFMENVSDVLGKGF
-703 EDFSEGVTRSLDKT
+703 EDFSEGVSRSLDKT

-726 KASNLLAGSVEQI
+726 KASNLLAGSVEQL

-748 VLSRVRA
+748 VLSRVRT

>member
-1 LVKVNQNT
+1 MLWLDSFLLV
-9 ADGYS
+9 
-14 IVCVF
+14 
-19 KYITGKIMSWL
+19 
-30 NSLLLALT
+30 LT

-50 VFVSITFIL
+50 GIVSVAFIIFTL
-59 FISFYLFRAVKI
+59 FYLFRAVKI
-71 ANSLKKYTRSIN
+71 VNGLEKYKQSIN
-83 SIENDEP
+83 SIKNNEP
-90 ENQRQHLQNLFTQ
+90 DNQLQHLQNLFVQ
-103 SELKHAWSEF
+103 PELKHAWSEF
-113 AESLHPQTELIGSEE
+113 KESLHSQYELEDGEE
-128 KIVKIRAT
+128 KIVRIRAT
-136 APSASYFSE
+136 APSASFFSE

-150 IPLNTEFFK
+150 IPLNTELFK

-174 YGLMIGLNHF
+174 YGLMIGLKHF
-184 DPSTPEQVSS
+184 DPSTPEQVTS
-194 SVNNLLRDVL
+194 SVNNLLHDVL

-212 AIAFS
+212 AITFS
-217 ILVTW
+217 ILITW

-231 YKHLEKFTAALDS
+231 YKNLEKFTAELDS

-262 NESATQARQLKESLV
+262 NESATQARHLKESLV
-277 TDLRSMLLEL
+277 TDLRDMLL
-287 TDKQQIQNEH
+287 H
-297 LAEKLSST
+297 LANSQKVENERLATTLSTT
-305 YRESGSQF
+305 YRETGQQF
-313 ADQVSGAI
+313 AEQVSGAI

-342 QSGMVQH
+342 QSGMVQN

-360 KLDTTFGQQFSNLN
+360 KLDTTFGQQFTSLN
-374 EMMGQTVGAIETMQS
+374 EMMGQTVGAIQTMQT
-389 GFATLLQDMRQVS
+389 GFSALLQDMRQVS

-417 AEMKSGQQ
+417 SEMKSGQQ
-425 AMQAG
+425 ALQAG

-455 MARQLEKMFADS
+455 MARQMEKMFADS

-473 QAEHMSAFI
+473 QAEHMAAFV

-489 QQGQSATMEKMAT
+489 QQGQSATMEKMAA
-502 SVEALGEQLGS
+502 SVGALGEQLGS

-526 AHQQANQQSLHEQTQ
+526 ANQQANQQSLHEQTQ
-541 RVMSD
+541 RVMSE
-546 VDDQIKHLIE
+546 VDDQIKQLVE
-556 TVASQHQGTTDT
+556 TVASQHQGTTET

-587 DKMRVAAERFEHAGD
+587 DKMRLAAERFEHAGD

-665 TRSQFITDL
+665 TRNQFIADL
-674 KQHGERLQGYNREA
+674 KQHGERQQSYNREA
-688 QTFMENVSDVLGKGF
+688 QAFMENVSDVLGKGF
-703 EDFSEGVTRSLDKT
+703 EDFSEGVSRSLDKT

-726 KASNLLAGSVEQI
+726 KASTLLAGSVEQI

>member
-1 LVKVNQNT
+1 MPLF
-9 ADGYS
+9 Y
-14 IVCVF
+14 F
-19 KYITGKIMSWL
+19 
-30 NSLLLALT
+30 LL
-38 SVQPYMVPATVI
+38 
-50 VFVSITFIL
+50 F
-59 FISFYLFRAVKI
+59 FRAVKI
-71 ANSLKKYTRSIN
+71 INGLKKYTQSIN
-83 SIENDEP
+83 GIENNEP
-90 ENQRQHLQNLFTQ
+90 GNQLQHLQSLFVQ
-103 SELKHAWSEF
+103 PELKHAWNEF
-113 AESLHPQTELIGSEE
+113 EESLHSQYELEDGEE
-128 KIVKIRAT
+128 KIVRIRAT
-136 APSASYFSE
+136 APSASFFSE

-212 AIAFS
+212 AITFS
-217 ILVTW
+217 ILITW
-222 LEKFYLAKC
+222 LEKFCLAKC
-231 YKHLEKFTAALDS
+231 YKYLEKFTAALDA

-262 NESATQARQLKESLV
+262 NESATQARHLKESLV
-277 TDLRSMLLEL
+277 TDLRDMLL
-287 TDKQQIQNEH
+287 H
-297 LAEKLSST
+297 LANSQKVENERLATTLSTT
-305 YRESGSQF
+305 YRETGQQF
-313 ADQVSGAI
+313 AEQVSGAI

-342 QSGMVQH
+342 QSGMVQN

-360 KLDTTFGQQFSNLN
+360 KLDTTFGQQFTNLN
-374 EMMGQTVGAIETMQS
+374 EMMGQTVGAIQTMQT
-389 GFATLLQDMRQVS
+389 GFGALLQDMRQVS

-417 AEMKSGQQ
+417 SEMKSGQQ

-473 QAEHMSAFI
+473 QAEHMTAFI

-489 QQGQSATMEKMAT
+489 QQGQSATMEKMAA
-502 SVEALGEQLGS
+502 SVESLGEQLGS

-526 AHQQANQQSLHEQTQ
+526 ANQQANQQSLHEQTQ
-541 RVMSD
+541 RVMSE
-546 VDDQIKHLIE
+546 VDDQIKQLVE
-556 TVASQHQGTTDT
+556 TVASQHQGTTET

-582 MQTGA
+582 MHTGA
-587 DKMRVAAERFEHAGD
+587 DKMRLAAERFEHAGD

-665 TRSQFITDL
+665 TRTQFIADL
-674 KQHGERLQGYNREA
+674 KQHGERLQSYNREA
-688 QTFMENVSDVLGKGF
+688 QAFMENVSDVLGKGF
-703 EDFSEGVTRSLDKT
+703 EDFSEGVSRSLDKT

-726 KASNLLAGSVEQI
+726 KASTLLAGSVEQI

>member
-1 LVKVNQNT
+1 
-9 ADGYS
+9 
-14 IVCVF
+14 
-19 KYITGKIMSWL
+19 MSWL
-30 NSLLLALT
+30 NSLLVVLT
-38 SVQPYMVPATVI
+38 SVEPYRVPFLVI
-50 VFVSITFIL
+50 GLVTFA
-59 FISFYLFRAVKI
+59 FIYFIFSYWLKAREIVKGL
-71 ANSLKKYTRSIN
+71 NKYTQSMGSIKN
-83 SIENDEP
+83 SSP
-90 ENQRQHLQNLFTQ
+90 EAQLEYLQNLFQ
-103 SELKHAWSEF
+103 KPEPKHAWREF
-113 AESLHPQTELIGSEE
+113 EESLHKQREMENGEE
-128 KIVKIRAT
+128 KIVRIRST
-136 APSASYFSE
+136 TPSASFFSE

-164 LTGVGIIGTF
+164 LTGIGIIGTF

-184 DPSTPEQVSS
+184 DPSTPEQVTS
-194 SVNNLLRDVL
+194 SVNNLLHDVL
-204 YAFLGSAF
+204 YAFMGSAF
-212 AIAFS
+212 AIFFS

-222 LEKFYLAKC
+222 LEKRSIAKC
-231 YKHLEKFTAALDS
+231 YKYLEKFTAAVDS
-244 LYDSG
+244 LYVSG

-262 NESATQARQLKESLV
+262 NDSATQARQLKESLV
-277 TDLRSMLLEL
+277 TDLRDMLL
-287 TDKQQIQNEH
+287 H
-297 LAEKLSST
+297 LADSQKVENERLAATLSTT
-305 YRESGSQF
+305 YRESGQQF
-313 ADQVSGAI
+313 AEQVSGAI

-342 QSGMVQH
+342 QSGMVQS

-355 TAFMA
+355 TAFME
-360 KLDTTFGQQFSNLN
+360 KLDTTFGQQFTNLN
-374 EMMGQTVGAIETMQS
+374 DMMGQTVGAIQTMQT
-389 GFATLLQDMRQVS
+389 GFSSLLQDMRQVS

-430 MNDMLTSLQA
+430 MNDMLSSLRA

-473 QAEHMSAFI
+473 QAEHMAAFV

-502 SVEALGEQLGS
+502 SVEALGEQLGN
-513 LFGQIDKG
+513 LFGQMDKG

-526 AHQQANQQSLHEQTQ
+526 INQQANQQSLHEQTQ
-541 RVMSD
+541 RVMSE
-546 VDDQIKHLIE
+546 VDDQMKQLIE
-556 TVASQHQGTTDT
+556 TVASQHQGTTET
-568 LRLLAEQTNRQIQD
+568 LRLLSEQTHQQIQG
-582 MQTGA
+582 MQQGA
-587 DKMRVAAERFEHAGD
+587 DKMRQAADRFEHAGEK
-602 RVSEA
+602 VSEA

-622 SSLSLATSELT
+622 SSLSVATSELS
-633 SVVADYRNNREAVS
+633 SVVADYRNNRDAVS
-647 KSIAMLELLAAN
+647 KSIAMLEMFAAN

-674 KQHGERLQGYNREA
+674 KQHSERLFNYNREA
-688 QTFMENVSDVLGKGF
+688 QAFMEKVSDVLGKGF
-703 EDFSEGVTRSLDKT
+703 EDFSDGVSRSLDKT

>member
-1 LVKVNQNT
+1 
-9 ADGYS
+9 
-14 IVCVF
+14 F
-19 KYITGKIMSWL
+19 
-30 NSLLLALT
+30 
-38 SVQPYMVPATVI
+38 
-50 VFVSITFIL
+50 
-59 FISFYLFRAVKI
+59 FYLLRSI
-71 ANSLKKYTRSIN
+71 RIIYGLKKYTRSIN
-83 SIENDEP
+83 SIEKSAP
-90 ENQRQHLQNLFTQ
+90 EVQLEHLKSLFQR
-103 SELKHAWSEF
+103 SELKHAWNEF
-113 AESLHPQTELIGSEE
+113 EESLHSQYELENGEE
-128 KIVKIRAT
+128 KIVRIRAT
-136 APSASYFSE
+136 APSASFFSE

-164 LTGVGIIGTF
+164 LTGMGIIGTF

-212 AIAFS
+212 AIFAS

-222 LEKFYLAKC
+222 LEKLSIAKS
-231 YKHLEKFTAALDS
+231 YKYLEKFTAALDS

-262 NESATQARQLKESLV
+262 NESATQARHLKESLV
-277 TDLRSMLLEL
+277 TDLRDMLL
-287 TDKQQIQNEH
+287 H
-297 LAEKLSST
+297 LAESQKIENERLANTLSAT

-342 QSGMVQH
+342 QSGMVQN
-349 MLQDVL
+349 MLQNVL

-360 KLDTTFGQQFSNLN
+360 KLDTTFGQQFTNLN
-374 EMMGQTVGAIETMQS
+374 EMMGQTVGAIQTMQT
-389 GFATLLQDMRQVS
+389 GFSALLQDMRQVS

-417 AEMKSGQQ
+417 SEMKSGQQ
-425 AMQAG
+425 ALQAG
-430 MNDMLTSLQA
+430 MNDMLTSLQV

-455 MARQLEKMFADS
+455 IARQLEKMFADS

-473 QAEHMSAFI
+473 QAEHMAAFV

-489 QQGQSATMEKMAT
+489 QQGQSATMEKMAA
-502 SVEALGEQLGS
+502 SVGALGEQLGS

-526 AHQQANQQSLHEQTQ
+526 ATQQANQQSLHEQTQ
-541 RVMSD
+541 RVMSE
-546 VDDQIKHLIE
+546 VDDQIKQLVE
-556 TVASQHQGTTDT
+556 TVASQHQGTTET

-582 MQTGA
+582 MQAGA
-587 DKMRVAAERFEHAGD
+587 DKMRLAAERFEHAGE

-665 TRSQFITDL
+665 TRNQFIADL
-674 KQHGERLQGYNREA
+674 KQHGERLQSYNREA
-688 QTFMENVSDVLGKGF
+688 QVFMENVSDVLGKGF
-703 EDFSEGVTRSLDKT
+703 EDFSEGVSRSLDKT

-726 KASNLLAGSVEQI
+726 KASNLLAGSVEQL

-748 VLSRVRA
+748 VLSRVRT

>member
-1 LVKVNQNT
+1 MLWLDSFLLV
-9 ADGYS
+9 
-14 IVCVF
+14 
-19 KYITGKIMSWL
+19 
-30 NSLLLALT
+30 LT

-50 VFVSITFIL
+50 GIVSVAFIIFTL
-59 FISFYLFRAVKI
+59 FYLFRAVKI
-71 ANSLKKYTRSIN
+71 VNGLEKYKQSIN
-83 SIENDEP
+83 SIKNNEP
-90 ENQRQHLQNLFTQ
+90 DNQLQHLQNLFVQ
-103 SELKHAWSEF
+103 PELKHAWSEF
-113 AESLHPQTELIGSEE
+113 KESLHSQYELEDGEE
-128 KIVKIRAT
+128 KIVRIRAT
-136 APSASYFSE
+136 APSASFFSE

-150 IPLNTEFFK
+150 IPLNTELFK

-174 YGLMIGLNHF
+174 YGLMIGLKHF
-184 DPSTPEQVSS
+184 DPSTPEQVTS
-194 SVNNLLRDVL
+194 SVNNLLHDVL

-212 AIAFS
+212 AITFS
-217 ILVTW
+217 ILITW

-231 YKHLEKFTAALDS
+231 YKNLEKFTAELDS

-262 NESATQARQLKESLV
+262 NESATQARHLKESLV
-277 TDLRSMLLEL
+277 TDLRDMLL
-287 TDKQQIQNEH
+287 H
-297 LAEKLSST
+297 LANSQKVENERLATTLSTT
-305 YRESGSQF
+305 YRETGQQF
-313 ADQVSGAI
+313 AEQVSGAI

-342 QSGMVQH
+342 QSGMVQN

-360 KLDTTFGQQFSNLN
+360 KLDTTFGQQFTSLN
-374 EMMGQTVGAIETMQS
+374 EMMGQTVGAIQTMQT
-389 GFATLLQDMRQVS
+389 GFSALLQDMRQVS

-417 AEMKSGQQ
+417 SEMKSGQQ
-425 AMQAG
+425 ALQAG

-455 MARQLEKMFADS
+455 MARQMEKMFADS

-473 QAEHMSAFI
+473 QAEHMAAFV

-489 QQGQSATMEKMAT
+489 QQGQSATMEKMAA
-502 SVEALGEQLGS
+502 SVGALGEQLGS

-526 AHQQANQQSLHEQTQ
+526 ANQQANQQSLHEQTQ
-541 RVMSD
+541 RVMSE
-546 VDDQIKHLIE
+546 VDDQIKQLVE
-556 TVASQHQGTTDT
+556 TVASQHQGTTET

-587 DKMRVAAERFEHAGD
+587 DKMRLAAERFEHAGD

-665 TRSQFITDL
+665 TRNQFIADL
-674 KQHGERLQGYNREA
+674 KQHGERLQSYNREA
-688 QTFMENVSDVLGKGF
+688 QAFMENVSDVLGKGF
-703 EDFSEGVTRSLDKT
+703 EDFSEGVSRSLDKT

-726 KASNLLAGSVEQI
+726 KASSLLAGSVEQI

>member
-1 LVKVNQNT
+1 
-9 ADGYS
+9 
-14 IVCVF
+14 
-19 KYITGKIMSWL
+19 MSWL
-30 NSLLLALT
+30 NSLLVALT
-38 SVQPYMVPATVI
+38 SVEPHNVPVTVI
-50 VFVSITFIL
+50 ILVSFAFVCFI
-59 FISFYLFRAVKI
+59 FFYLMRAIRIVYG
-71 ANSLKKYTRSIN
+71 LKKYTQSIN
-83 SIENDEP
+83 SIEKSAP
-90 ENQRQHLQNLFTQ
+90 EAQFEHLQSLFQ
-103 SELKHAWSEF
+103 RPELRHAWNEF
-113 AESLHPQTELIGSEE
+113 EESLHPQRELENGEE
-128 KIVKIRAT
+128 KIVRIRAT
-136 APSASYFSE
+136 APSASFFSE

-164 LTGVGIIGTF
+164 LTGMGIIGTF

-184 DPSTPEQVSS
+184 DPSTPEQVTS
-194 SVNNLLRDVL
+194 SVNNLLHDVL

-212 AIAFS
+212 AIFAS

-222 LEKFYLAKC
+222 LEKLSIAKC
-231 YKHLEKFTAALDS
+231 YKYLEKFTAALDS

-262 NESATQARQLKESLV
+262 NESATQARHLKESLV
-277 TDLRSMLLEL
+277 TDLRDMLL
-287 TDKQQIQNEH
+287 H
-297 LAEKLSST
+297 LAESQKVENERLATALSTT
-305 YRESGSQF
+305 YRESGQQF
-313 ADQVSGAI
+313 AEQVSGAI

-335 VQTASGD
+335 VQSASGD
-342 QSGMVQH
+342 QSGMVQN

-360 KLDTTFGQQFSNLN
+360 KLDTTFGQQFTHLN
-374 EMMGQTVGAIETMQS
+374 DMMRQTVGAIQTMQT
-389 GFATLLQDMRQVS
+389 GFSTLLQDMRQVS

-417 AEMKSGQQ
+417 SEMKSGQK

-473 QAEHMSAFI
+473 QSEHMAAFI

-489 QQGQSATMEKMAT
+489 QQGQSVTMEKMAT

-526 AHQQANQQSLHEQTQ
+526 VSQQANQKSLHEYTQ
-541 RVMSD
+541 GVMSE
-546 VDDQIKHLIE
+546 VDDQIKQLIE
-556 TVASQHQGTTDT
+556 TVASQHHGTTET
-568 LRLLAEQTNRQIQD
+568 LHLLAEQTNRQIQD
-582 MQTGA
+582 MQNGA
-587 DKMRVAAERFEHAGD
+587 DKMRLAAERFEHAGD

-607 NHLTAD
+607 NQLTAD

-622 SSLSLATSELT
+622 SSLSLASSELT

-665 TRSQFITDL
+665 TRNQFIADL

-688 QTFMENVSDVLGKGF
+688 QAFMENVSDVLGKGF
-703 EDFSEGVTRSLDKT
+703 EDFSEGVSRSLDKT

-726 KASNLLAGSVEQI
+726 KASSLLAGSVEQI

>member
-1 LVKVNQNT
+1 
-9 ADGYS
+9 
-14 IVCVF
+14 
-19 KYITGKIMSWL
+19 MSWL
-30 NSLLLALT
+30 NSVLLALT

-50 VFVSITFIL
+50 GLVSFAFLCFI
-59 FISFYLFRAVKI
+59 FFYFFRAVKI
-71 ANSLKKYTRSIN
+71 INGLKKYTQSIN
-83 SIENDEP
+83 GIENNEP
-90 ENQRQHLQNLFTQ
+90 GNQLQHLQSLFVQ
-103 SELKHAWSEF
+103 PELKHAWNEF
-113 AESLHPQTELIGSEE
+113 EESLHSQYELEDGEE
-128 KIVKIRAT
+128 KIVRIRAT
-136 APSASYFSE
+136 APSASFFSE

-212 AIAFS
+212 AITFS
-217 ILVTW
+217 ILITW
-222 LEKFYLAKC
+222 LEKFCLAKC
-231 YKHLEKFTAALDS
+231 YKYLEKFTAALDA

-262 NESATQARQLKESLV
+262 NESATQARHLKESLV
-277 TDLRSMLLEL
+277 TDLRDMLL
-287 TDKQQIQNEH
+287 H
-297 LAEKLSST
+297 LANSQKVENERLATTLSTT
-305 YRESGSQF
+305 YRETGQQF
-313 ADQVSGAI
+313 AEQVSGAI

-342 QSGMVQH
+342 QSGMVQN

-360 KLDTTFGQQFSNLN
+360 KLDTTFGQQFTNLN
-374 EMMGQTVGAIETMQS
+374 EMMGQTVGAIQTMQT
-389 GFATLLQDMRQVS
+389 GFGALLQDMRQVS

-417 AEMKSGQQ
+417 SEMKSGQQ

-430 MNDMLTSLQA
+430 MNDMLTSLQT

-473 QAEHMSAFI
+473 QAEHMTAFI

-489 QQGQSATMEKMAT
+489 QQGQSATMEKMAA
-502 SVEALGEQLGS
+502 SVESLGEQLGS

-526 AHQQANQQSLHEQTQ
+526 ANQQANQQSLHEQTQ
-541 RVMSD
+541 RVMSE
-546 VDDQIKHLIE
+546 VDDQIKQLVE
-556 TVASQHQGTTDT
+556 TVASQHQGTTET

-582 MQTGA
+582 MHTGA
-587 DKMRVAAERFEHAGD
+587 DKMRLAAERFEHAGD

-633 SVVADYRNNREAVS
+633 SVVADYRHIRDAVS
-647 KSIAMLELLAAN
+647 NSIAMLELLAAN

-665 TRSQFITDL
+665 TRTQFIADL
-674 KQHGERLQGYNREA
+674 KQHGERLQSYNREA
-688 QTFMENVSDVLGKGF
+688 QAFMENVSDVLGKGF
-703 EDFSEGVTRSLDKT
+703 EDFSEGVSRSLDKT

-726 KASNLLAGSVEQI
+726 KASTLLAGSVEQI

>member
-1 LVKVNQNT
+1 
-9 ADGYS
+9 
-14 IVCVF
+14 
-19 KYITGKIMSWL
+19 MSWL
-30 NSLLLALT
+30 NSVLLALT

-50 VFVSITFIL
+50 GLVSFAFLCFI
-59 FISFYLFRAVKI
+59 FFYLFRAVKI
-71 ANSLKKYTRSIN
+71 INSLKKYTQSIN
-83 SIENDEP
+83 SIENNEP
-90 ENQRQHLQNLFTQ
+90 DDQLQHLQSLFVQ
-103 SELKHAWSEF
+103 PELKHAWNEF
-113 AESLHPQTELIGSEE
+113 EESLHSQYELEDGEE
-128 KIVKIRAT
+128 KIVRIRAT
-136 APSASYFSE
+136 APSASFFSE

-164 LTGVGIIGTF
+164 LTGMGIIGTF

-212 AIAFS
+212 AIFAS

-222 LEKFYLAKC
+222 LEKLSIAKC
-231 YKHLEKFTAALDS
+231 YKYLEKFTAALDS

-262 NESATQARQLKESLV
+262 NESATQARHLKESLV
-277 TDLRSMLLEL
+277 TDLRDMLL
-287 TDKQQIQNEH
+287 H
-297 LAEKLSST
+297 LAESQKVENERLANTLSAT
-305 YRESGSQF
+305 YRESGSHF

-342 QSGMVQH
+342 QSGMVQN

-360 KLDTTFGQQFSNLN
+360 KLDTTFGQQFTNLN
-374 EMMGQTVGAIETMQS
+374 EMMGQTVGAIQTMQT

-417 AEMKSGQQ
+417 SEMKSGQQ

-430 MNDMLTSLQA
+430 MNEMLTSLQS

-473 QAEHMSAFI
+473 QAEHMTAFI

-489 QQGQSATMEKMAT
+489 QQGQSATMEKMAA
-502 SVEALGEQLGS
+502 SVESLGEQLGS

-526 AHQQANQQSLHEQTQ
+526 AAQQANQQSLHEQTQ
-541 RVMSD
+541 RVMSE
-546 VDDQIKHLIE
+546 VDDQIKQLID
-556 TVASQHQGTTDT
+556 TVANQHQGTTET

-587 DKMRVAAERFEHAGD
+587 DKMRLAAERFEHAGD

-665 TRSQFITDL
+665 TRNQFIADL
-674 KQHGERLQGYNREA
+674 KQHGERLQSYNREA
-688 QTFMENVSDVLGKGF
+688 QAFMENVSDVLGKGF
-703 EDFSEGVTRSLDKT
+703 EDFSEGVSRSLDKT

-726 KASNLLAGSVEQI
+726 KASTLLAGSVEQI

>member
-1 LVKVNQNT
+1 
-9 ADGYS
+9 
-14 IVCVF
+14 
-19 KYITGKIMSWL
+19 
-30 NSLLLALT
+30 
-38 SVQPYMVPATVI
+38 
-50 VFVSITFIL
+50 
-59 FISFYLFRAVKI
+59 
-71 ANSLKKYTRSIN
+71 
-83 SIENDEP
+83 
-90 ENQRQHLQNLFTQ
+90 
-103 SELKHAWSEF
+103 
-113 AESLHPQTELIGSEE
+113 
-128 KIVKIRAT
+128 
-136 APSASYFSE
+136 
-145 QQLVD
+145 
-150 IPLNTEFFK
+150 
-159 HLPGI
+159 
-164 LTGVGIIGTF
+164 
-174 YGLMIGLNHF
+174 MIGLNHF

-212 AIAFS
+212 AIFAS

-222 LEKFYLAKC
+222 LEKLSIAKS
-231 YKHLEKFTAALDS
+231 YKYLEKFTAALDS

-277 TDLRSMLLEL
+277 TDLRDMLL
-287 TDKQQIQNEH
+287 H
-297 LAEKLSST
+297 LAENQKVENERLANTLSAT

-342 QSGMVQH
+342 QSGMVQN

-360 KLDTTFGQQFSNLN
+360 KLDTTFGQQFTNLN
-374 EMMGQTVGAIETMQS
+374 EMMRQTVGAIQTMQT
-389 GFATLLQDMRQVS
+389 GFSALLQDMRQVS

-417 AEMKSGQQ
+417 SEMKSGQQ
-425 AMQAG
+425 ALQAG

-455 MARQLEKMFADS
+455 IARQLEKMFADS

-473 QAEHMSAFI
+473 QAEHMAAFV

-502 SVEALGEQLGS
+502 SVGALGEQLGS
-513 LFGQIDKG
+513 LFGQLDKG

-526 AHQQANQQSLHEQTQ
+526 ATQQANQQSLHEQTQ
-541 RVMSD
+541 RVMSE
-546 VDDQIKHLIE
+546 VDDQIKQLVE
-556 TVASQHQGTTDT
+556 TVASQHQGTTET

-582 MQTGA
+582 MQAGA
-587 DKMRVAAERFEHAGD
+587 DKMRLAAERFEHAGE

-665 TRSQFITDL
+665 TRNQFIADL
-674 KQHGERLQGYNREA
+674 KQHGERLQSYNREA
-688 QTFMENVSDVLGKGF
+688 QVFMENVSDVLGKGF
-703 EDFSEGVTRSLDKT
+703 EDFSEGVSRSLDKT

-726 KASNLLAGSVEQI
+726 KASNLLAGSVEQL

-748 VLSRVRA
+748 VLSRVRT

>member
-1 LVKVNQNT
+1 
-9 ADGYS
+9 
-14 IVCVF
+14 
-19 KYITGKIMSWL
+19 
-30 NSLLLALT
+30 
-38 SVQPYMVPATVI
+38 MVPATVI
-50 VFVSITFIL
+50 GLVSFAFLCFI
-59 FISFYLFRAVKI
+59 FFYFFRAVKI
-71 ANSLKKYTRSIN
+71 INGLKKYTQSIN
-83 SIENDEP
+83 GIENNEP
-90 ENQRQHLQNLFTQ
+90 GNQLQHLQSLFVQ
-103 SELKHAWSEF
+103 PELKHAWNEF
-113 AESLHPQTELIGSEE
+113 EESLHSQYELEDGEE
-128 KIVKIRAT
+128 KIVRIRAT
-136 APSASYFSE
+136 APSASFFSE

-212 AIAFS
+212 AITFS
-217 ILVTW
+217 ILITW
-222 LEKFYLAKC
+222 LEKFCLAKC
-231 YKHLEKFTAALDS
+231 YKYLEKFTAALDA

-262 NESATQARQLKESLV
+262 NESATQARHLKESLV
-277 TDLRSMLLEL
+277 TDLRDMLL
-287 TDKQQIQNEH
+287 H
-297 LAEKLSST
+297 LANSQKVENERLATTLSTT
-305 YRESGSQF
+305 YRETGQQF
-313 ADQVSGAI
+313 AEQVSGAI

-342 QSGMVQH
+342 QSGMVQN

-360 KLDTTFGQQFSNLN
+360 KLDTTFGQQFTNLN
-374 EMMGQTVGAIETMQS
+374 EMMGQTVGAIQTMQT
-389 GFATLLQDMRQVS
+389 GFGALLQDMRQVS

-417 AEMKSGQQ
+417 SEMKSGQQ

-430 MNDMLTSLQA
+430 MNDMLTSLQT

-473 QAEHMSAFI
+473 QAEHMTAFI

-489 QQGQSATMEKMAT
+489 QQGQSATMEKMAA
-502 SVEALGEQLGS
+502 SVESLGEQLGS

-526 AHQQANQQSLHEQTQ
+526 ANQQANQQSLHEQTQ
-541 RVMSD
+541 RVMSE
-546 VDDQIKHLIE
+546 VDDQIKQLVE
-556 TVASQHQGTTDT
+556 TVASQHQGTTET

-582 MQTGA
+582 MHTGA
-587 DKMRVAAERFEHAGD
+587 DKMRLAAERFEHAGD

-665 TRSQFITDL
+665 TRTQFIADL
-674 KQHGERLQGYNREA
+674 KQHGERLQSYNREA
-688 QTFMENVSDVLGKGF
+688 QAFMENVSDVLGKGF
-703 EDFSEGVTRSLDKT
+703 EDFSEGVSRSLDKT

-726 KASNLLAGSVEQI
+726 KASTLLAGSVEQI

>member
-1 LVKVNQNT
+1 
-9 ADGYS
+9 
-14 IVCVF
+14 VF
-19 KYITGKIMSWL
+19 FEYITGKTMSWL
-30 NSLLLALT
+30 NSVLLALT

-50 VFVSITFIL
+50 GLVSFAFLCFI
-59 FISFYLFRAVKI
+59 FFYFFRAVKI
-71 ANSLKKYTRSIN
+71 INGLKKYTQSIN
-83 SIENDEP
+83 VIENNEP
-90 ENQRQHLQNLFTQ
+90 GNQLQHLQSLFVQ
-103 SELKHAWSEF
+103 PELKHAWNEF
-113 AESLHPQTELIGSEE
+113 EESLHSQYELEDGEE
-128 KIVKIRAT
+128 KIVRIRAT
-136 APSASYFSE
+136 APSASFFSE

-212 AIAFS
+212 AITFS
-217 ILVTW
+217 ILITW
-222 LEKFYLAKC
+222 LEKFCLAKC
-231 YKHLEKFTAALDS
+231 YKYLEKFTAALDA

-262 NESATQARQLKESLV
+262 NESATQARHLKESLV
-277 TDLRSMLLEL
+277 TDLRDMLL
-287 TDKQQIQNEH
+287 H
-297 LAEKLSST
+297 LANSQKVENERLATTLSTT
-305 YRESGSQF
+305 YRETGQQF
-313 ADQVSGAI
+313 AEQVSGAI

-342 QSGMVQH
+342 QSGMVQN

-360 KLDTTFGQQFSNLN
+360 KLDTTFGQQFTNLN
-374 EMMGQTVGAIETMQS
+374 EMMGQTVGAIQTMQT
-389 GFATLLQDMRQVS
+389 GFGALLQDMRQVS

-417 AEMKSGQQ
+417 SEMKSGQQ

-430 MNDMLTSLQA
+430 MNDMLTSLQT

-473 QAEHMSAFI
+473 QAEHMTAFI

-489 QQGQSATMEKMAT
+489 QQGQSATMEKMAA
-502 SVEALGEQLGS
+502 SVESLGEQLGS

-526 AHQQANQQSLHEQTQ
+526 ANQQANQQSLHEQTQ
-541 RVMSD
+541 RVMSE
-546 VDDQIKHLIE
+546 VDDQIKQLVE
-556 TVASQHQGTTDT
+556 TVASQHQGTTET

-582 MQTGA
+582 MHTGA
-587 DKMRVAAERFEHAGD
+587 DKMRLAAERFEHAGD

-665 TRSQFITDL
+665 TRTQFIADL
-674 KQHGERLQGYNREA
+674 KQHGERLQSYNREA
-688 QTFMENVSDVLGKGF
+688 QAFMENVSDVLGKGF
-703 EDFSEGVTRSLDKT
+703 EDFSEGVSRSLDKT

-726 KASNLLAGSVEQI
+726 KASTLLAGSVEQI

>member
-1 LVKVNQNT
+1 
-9 ADGYS
+9 
-14 IVCVF
+14 
-19 KYITGKIMSWL
+19 MSWL
-30 NSLLLALT
+30 NSVLLALT

-50 VFVSITFIL
+50 GLVSFAFLCFI
-59 FISFYLFRAVKI
+59 FFYFFRAVKI
-71 ANSLKKYTRSIN
+71 INSLKKYTQSIN
-83 SIENDEP
+83 GIENNEP
-90 ENQRQHLQNLFTQ
+90 GNQLQHLQSLFVQ
-103 SELKHAWSEF
+103 PELKHAWNEF
-113 AESLHPQTELIGSEE
+113 EESLHSQYELEDGEE
-128 KIVKIRAT
+128 KIVRIRAT
-136 APSASYFSE
+136 APSASFFSE

-212 AIAFS
+212 AITFS
-217 ILVTW
+217 ILITW
-222 LEKFYLAKC
+222 LEKFCLAKC
-231 YKHLEKFTAALDS
+231 YKYLEKFTAALDA

-262 NESATQARQLKESLV
+262 NESATQARHLKESLV
-277 TDLRSMLLEL
+277 TDLRDMLL
-287 TDKQQIQNEH
+287 H
-297 LAEKLSST
+297 LANSQKVENERLATTLSTT
-305 YRESGSQF
+305 YRETGQQF
-313 ADQVSGAI
+313 AEQVSGAI
-321 ENSLK
+321 ENSLT

-342 QSGMVQH
+342 QSGMVQN

-360 KLDTTFGQQFSNLN
+360 KLDTTFGQQFTNLN
-374 EMMGQTVGAIETMQS
+374 EMMGQTVGAIQTMQT
-389 GFATLLQDMRQVS
+389 GFGALLQDMRQVS

-417 AEMKSGQQ
+417 SEMKSGQQ

-430 MNDMLTSLQA
+430 MNDMLTSLQT

-473 QAEHMSAFI
+473 QAEHMTAFI

-489 QQGQSATMEKMAT
+489 QQGQSATMEKMAA
-502 SVEALGEQLGS
+502 SVESLGEQLGS

-526 AHQQANQQSLHEQTQ
+526 ANQQANQQSLHEQTQ
-541 RVMSD
+541 RVMSE
-546 VDDQIKHLIE
+546 VDDQIKQLVE
-556 TVASQHQGTTDT
+556 TVASQHQGTTET

-582 MQTGA
+582 MHTGA
-587 DKMRVAAERFEHAGD
+587 DKMRLAAERFEHAGD

-665 TRSQFITDL
+665 TRTQFIADL
-674 KQHGERLQGYNREA
+674 KQHGERLQSYNREA
-688 QTFMENVSDVLGKGF
+688 QAFMENVSDVLGKGF
-703 EDFSEGVTRSLDKT
+703 EDFSEGVSRSLDKT

-726 KASNLLAGSVEQI
+726 KASTLLAGSVEQI

>member
-1 LVKVNQNT
+1 
-9 ADGYS
+9 
-14 IVCVF
+14 
-19 KYITGKIMSWL
+19 MSWL
-30 NSLLLALT
+30 NSILVTLT
-38 SVQPYMVPATVI
+38 SVEPYKVPVTVI
-50 VFVSITFIL
+50 VTVTFAFVCFI
-59 FISFYLFRAVKI
+59 FFYLLRSI
-71 ANSLKKYTRSIN
+71 RIIYGLKKYTRSIN
-83 SIENDEP
+83 SIEKSAP
-90 ENQRQHLQNLFTQ
+90 EVQLEHLKSLFQR
-103 SELKHAWSEF
+103 SELKHAWNEF
-113 AESLHPQTELIGSEE
+113 EESLHSQYELENGEE
-128 KIVKIRAT
+128 KIVRIRAT
-136 APSASYFSE
+136 APSASFFSE

-164 LTGVGIIGTF
+164 LTGMGIIGTF

-212 AIAFS
+212 AIFAS

-222 LEKFYLAKC
+222 LEKLSIAKS
-231 YKHLEKFTAALDS
+231 YKYLEKFTAALDS

-262 NESATQARQLKESLV
+262 NESATQARHLKESLV
-277 TDLRSMLLEL
+277 TDLRDMLL
-287 TDKQQIQNEH
+287 H
-297 LAEKLSST
+297 LAESQKIESERLANTLSAT

-342 QSGMVQH
+342 QSSMVQN

-360 KLDTTFGQQFSNLN
+360 KLDTTFGQQFTNLN
-374 EMMGQTVGAIETMQS
+374 EMMRQTVGAIQTMQT
-389 GFATLLQDMRQVS
+389 GFSALLQDMRQVS

-417 AEMKSGQQ
+417 SEMNSGQQ
-425 AMQAG
+425 ALQAG

-455 MARQLEKMFADS
+455 IARQLEKMFADS

-473 QAEHMSAFI
+473 QAEHMAAFV
-482 EAIQNSV
+482 EAIQKSV
-489 QQGQSATMEKMAT
+489 QQGQSATMEKMAA
-502 SVEALGEQLGS
+502 SVGALGEQLGS

-526 AHQQANQQSLHEQTQ
+526 ATQQANQQSLHEQTQ
-541 RVMSD
+541 RVMSE
-546 VDDQIKHLIE
+546 VDDQIKQLVE
-556 TVASQHQGTTDT
+556 TVASQHQGTTET
-568 LRLLAEQTNRQIQD
+568 LRLLAEQTNLQIQD
-582 MQTGA
+582 MQAGA
-587 DKMRVAAERFEHAGD
+587 DKMRLAAERFEHAGE

-665 TRSQFITDL
+665 TRNQFIADL
-674 KQHGERLQGYNREA
+674 KRHGERLQSYNREA
-688 QTFMENVSDVLGKGF
+688 QVFMENVSDVLGKGF
-703 EDFSEGVTRSLDKT
+703 EDFSEGVSRSLDKT

-726 KASNLLAGSVEQI
+726 KASNLLAGSVEQL

-748 VLSRVRA
+748 VLSRVRT

>member
-1 LVKVNQNT
+1 
-9 ADGYS
+9 
-14 IVCVF
+14 
-19 KYITGKIMSWL
+19 MSWL
-30 NSLLLALT
+30 NSVLLALT

-50 VFVSITFIL
+50 GLVSFAFLCFI
-59 FISFYLFRAVKI
+59 FFYLFRTVKI
-71 ANSLKKYTRSIN
+71 INSLKKYTQSIN
-83 SIENDEP
+83 SIENNEP
-90 ENQRQHLQNLFTQ
+90 DDQLQHLQSLFVQ
-103 SELKHAWSEF
+103 PELKHAWNEF
-113 AESLHPQTELIGSEE
+113 EESLHSQYELEDGEE
-128 KIVKIRAT
+128 KIVRIRAT
-136 APSASYFSE
+136 APSASFFSE

-164 LTGVGIIGTF
+164 LTGMGIIGTF

-212 AIAFS
+212 AIFAS

-222 LEKFYLAKC
+222 LEKLSIAKC
-231 YKHLEKFTAALDS
+231 YKYLEKFTAALDS

-262 NESATQARQLKESLV
+262 NESATQARHLKESLV
-277 TDLRSMLLEL
+277 TDLRDMLL
-287 TDKQQIQNEH
+287 H
-297 LAEKLSST
+297 LAESQKVENERLANTLSAT
-305 YRESGSQF
+305 YRESGSHF

-342 QSGMVQH
+342 QSGMVQN

-360 KLDTTFGQQFSNLN
+360 KLDTTFGQQFTNLN
-374 EMMGQTVGAIETMQS
+374 EMMGQTVGAIQTMQT

-417 AEMKSGQQ
+417 SEMKSGQQ

-430 MNDMLTSLQA
+430 MNEMLTSLQS

-473 QAEHMSAFI
+473 QAEHMTAFI

-489 QQGQSATMEKMAT
+489 QQGQSATMEKMAA
-502 SVEALGEQLGS
+502 SVESLGEQLGS

-526 AHQQANQQSLHEQTQ
+526 AAQQANQQSLHEQTQ
-541 RVMSD
+541 RVMSE
-546 VDDQIKHLIE
+546 VDDQIKQLID
-556 TVASQHQGTTDT
+556 TVANQHQGTTET

-587 DKMRVAAERFEHAGD
+587 DKMRLAAERFEHAGD

-665 TRSQFITDL
+665 TRNQFIADL
-674 KQHGERLQGYNREA
+674 KQHGERLQSYNREA
-688 QTFMENVSDVLGKGF
+688 QAFMENVSDVLGKGF
-703 EDFSEGVTRSLDKT
+703 EDFSEGVSRSLDKT

-726 KASNLLAGSVEQI
+726 KASTLLAGSVEQI

>member
-1 LVKVNQNT
+1 
-9 ADGYS
+9 
-14 IVCVF
+14 
-19 KYITGKIMSWL
+19 MSWL
-30 NSLLLALT
+30 NSVLLALT

-50 VFVSITFIL
+50 GLVSFAFLCFI
-59 FISFYLFRAVKI
+59 FFYFFRAVKI
-71 ANSLKKYTRSIN
+71 INGLKKYTQSIN
-83 SIENDEP
+83 DIENNEP
-90 ENQRQHLQNLFTQ
+90 GNQLQHLQSLFVQ
-103 SELKHAWSEF
+103 PELKHAWNEF
-113 AESLHPQTELIGSEE
+113 EESLHSQYELEDGEE
-128 KIVKIRAT
+128 KIVRIRAT
-136 APSASYFSE
+136 APSASFFSE

-212 AIAFS
+212 AITFS
-217 ILVTW
+217 ILITW
-222 LEKFYLAKC
+222 LEKFCLAKC
-231 YKHLEKFTAALDS
+231 YKYLEKFTAALDA

-262 NESATQARQLKESLV
+262 NESATQARHLKESLV
-277 TDLRSMLLEL
+277 TDLRDMLL
-287 TDKQQIQNEH
+287 H
-297 LAEKLSST
+297 LANSQKVENERLATTLSTT
-305 YRESGSQF
+305 YRETGQQF
-313 ADQVSGAI
+313 AEQVSGAI

-342 QSGMVQH
+342 QSGMVQN

-360 KLDTTFGQQFSNLN
+360 KLDTTFGQQFTNLN
-374 EMMGQTVGAIETMQS
+374 EMMGQTVGAIQTMQT
-389 GFATLLQDMRQVS
+389 GFGALLQDMRQVS

-417 AEMKSGQQ
+417 SEMKSGQQ

-473 QAEHMSAFI
+473 QAEHMTAFI

-489 QQGQSATMEKMAT
+489 QQGQSATMEKMAA
-502 SVEALGEQLGS
+502 SVESLGEQLGS

-526 AHQQANQQSLHEQTQ
+526 ANQQANQQSLHEQTQ
-541 RVMSD
+541 RVMSE
-546 VDDQIKHLIE
+546 VDDQIKQLVE
-556 TVASQHQGTTDT
+556 TVASQHQGTTET

-582 MQTGA
+582 MHTGA
-587 DKMRVAAERFEHAGD
+587 DKMRLAAERFEHAGD

-665 TRSQFITDL
+665 TRTQFIADL
-674 KQHGERLQGYNREA
+674 KQHGERLQSYNREA
-688 QTFMENVSDVLGKGF
+688 QAFMENVSDVLGKGF
-703 EDFSEGVTRSLDKT
+703 EDFSEGVSRSLDKT

-726 KASNLLAGSVEQI
+726 KASTLLAGSVEQI

>member
-1 LVKVNQNT
+1 
-9 ADGYS
+9 
-14 IVCVF
+14 
-19 KYITGKIMSWL
+19 MSWL
-30 NSLLLALT
+30 NSVLLALT

-50 VFVSITFIL
+50 GLVSFAFLCFI
-59 FISFYLFRAVKI
+59 FFYFFRAVKI
-71 ANSLKKYTRSIN
+71 INGLKKYTQSIN
-83 SIENDEP
+83 GIENNEP
-90 ENQRQHLQNLFTQ
+90 GNQLQHLQSLFVQ
-103 SELKHAWSEF
+103 PELKHAWNEF
-113 AESLHPQTELIGSEE
+113 EESLHSQYELEDGEE
-128 KIVKIRAT
+128 KIVRIRAT
-136 APSASYFSE
+136 APSASFFSE

-212 AIAFS
+212 AITFS
-217 ILVTW
+217 ILITW
-222 LEKFYLAKC
+222 LEKFCLAKC
-231 YKHLEKFTAALDS
+231 YKYLEKFTAALDA

-262 NESATQARQLKESLV
+262 NESATQARHLKESLV
-277 TDLRSMLLEL
+277 TDLRDMLL
-287 TDKQQIQNEH
+287 H
-297 LAEKLSST
+297 LANSQKVENERLATTLSTT
-305 YRESGSQF
+305 YRETGQQF
-313 ADQVSGAI
+313 AEQVSGAI

-342 QSGMVQH
+342 QSGMVQN

-360 KLDTTFGQQFSNLN
+360 KLDTTFGQQFTNLN
-374 EMMGQTVGAIETMQS
+374 EMMGQTVGAIQTMQT
-389 GFATLLQDMRQVS
+389 GFGALLQDMRQVS

-417 AEMKSGQQ
+417 SEMKSGQQ

-430 MNDMLTSLQA
+430 MNDMLTSLQT

-473 QAEHMSAFI
+473 QAEHMTAFI

-489 QQGQSATMEKMAT
+489 QQGQSATMEKMAA
-502 SVEALGEQLGS
+502 SVESLGEQLGS

-526 AHQQANQQSLHEQTQ
+526 ANQQANQQSLHEQTQ
-541 RVMSD
+541 RVMSE
-546 VDDQIKHLIE
+546 VDDQIKQLVE
-556 TVASQHQGTTDT
+556 TVASQHQGTTET

-582 MQTGA
+582 MHTGA
-587 DKMRVAAERFEHAGD
+587 DKMRLAAESFEHAGD

-665 TRSQFITDL
+665 TRTHFIADL
-674 KQHGERLQGYNREA
+674 KQHGERLQSYNREA
-688 QTFMENVSDVLGKGF
+688 QAFMENVSDVLGKGF
-703 EDFSEGVTRSLDKT
+703 EDFSEGVSRSLDKT

-726 KASNLLAGSVEQI
+726 KASTLLAGSVEQI

>member
-1 LVKVNQNT
+1 
-9 ADGYS
+9 
-14 IVCVF
+14 
-19 KYITGKIMSWL
+19 MSWL
-30 NSLLLALT
+30 NSVLLALT
-38 SVQPYMVPATVI
+38 SVQPYVVPATVI
-50 VFVSITFIL
+50 GLVSFAFLCFI
-59 FISFYLFRAVKI
+59 FFYLFRSVKI
-71 ANSLKKYTRSIN
+71 INSLKKYTQSIN
-83 SIENDEP
+83 SIENNEP
-90 ENQRQHLQNLFTQ
+90 DDQLQHLQNLFVQ
-103 SELKHAWSEF
+103 PEIKHAWNEF
-113 AESLHPQTELIGSEE
+113 EESLHSQYELEDGEE
-128 KIVKIRAT
+128 KIVRIRAT
-136 APSASYFSE
+136 APSASFFSE

-212 AIAFS
+212 AIFAS

-222 LEKFYLAKC
+222 LEKLSIAKC
-231 YKHLEKFTAALDS
+231 YKYLEKFTAALDA
-244 LYDSG
+244 LYVSG

-262 NESATQARQLKESLV
+262 NESATQARHLKESLV
-277 TDLRSMLLEL
+277 TDLRDMLL
-287 TDKQQIQNEH
+287 N
-297 LAEKLSST
+297 LAERQKVENERLATTLSST
-305 YRESGSQF
+305 YRESGQQF
-313 ADQVSGAI
+313 AEQVSGAI

-342 QSGMVQH
+342 QSGMVQN

-360 KLDTTFGQQFSNLN
+360 KLDTTFGQQFTNLN
-374 EMMGQTVGAIETMQS
+374 DMMGQTVGSIQTMQT

-417 AEMKSGQQ
+417 SEMKSGQQ

-440 SVAKIGAEGEGAGER
+440 SVAKMGAEGEGAGER

-526 AHQQANQQSLHEQTQ
+526 ANQQANQQSLHEQTQ
-541 RVMSD
+541 RVMSE
-546 VDDQIKHLIE
+546 VDDQIKQLID
-556 TVASQHQGTTDT
+556 TVASQHKGTTET

-582 MQTGA
+582 MQNGA
-587 DKMRVAAERFEHAGD
+587 DKMRLAAERFEHAGD

-665 TRSQFITDL
+665 TRNQFIADL
-674 KQHGERLQGYNREA
+674 KQHGERLQSYNREA
-688 QTFMENVSDVLGKGF
+688 QAFMENVSNVLGKGF
-703 EDFSEGVTRSLDKT
+703 EDFSEGVSRSLDKT

-726 KASNLLAGSVEQI
+726 KASTLLAGSVEQI

>member
-1 LVKVNQNT
+1 MLWLDSFLLV
-9 ADGYS
+9 
-14 IVCVF
+14 
-19 KYITGKIMSWL
+19 
-30 NSLLLALT
+30 LT

-50 VFVSITFIL
+50 GIVSVAFIIFTL
-59 FISFYLFRAVKI
+59 FYLFRAVKI
-71 ANSLKKYTRSIN
+71 ANGLEKYKQSIN
-83 SIENDEP
+83 SIKNNESD
-90 ENQRQHLQNLFTQ
+90 NQLQHLQNLFVQ
-103 SELKHAWSEF
+103 PELKHAWSEF
-113 AESLHPQTELIGSEE
+113 KESLHSQYELEDGEE
-128 KIVKIRAT
+128 KIVRIRAT
-136 APSASYFSE
+136 APSASFFSE

-150 IPLNTEFFK
+150 IPLNTELFK

-174 YGLMIGLNHF
+174 YGLMIGLKHF
-184 DPSTPEQVSS
+184 DPSTPEQVTS
-194 SVNNLLRDVL
+194 SVNNLLHDVL

-212 AIAFS
+212 AITFS
-217 ILVTW
+217 ILITW

-231 YKHLEKFTAALDS
+231 YKNLEKLTAELDS

-262 NESATQARQLKESLV
+262 NESATQARHLKESLV
-277 TDLRSMLLEL
+277 TDLRDMLL
-287 TDKQQIQNEH
+287 H
-297 LAEKLSST
+297 LANSQKVENERLVTTLSTT
-305 YRESGSQF
+305 YRETGQQF
-313 ADQVSGAI
+313 AEQVSGAI

-342 QSGMVQH
+342 QSGMVQN

-360 KLDTTFGQQFSNLN
+360 KLDTTFGQQFTSLN
-374 EMMGQTVGAIETMQS
+374 EMMGQTVGAIQTMQT
-389 GFATLLQDMRQVS
+389 GFSALLQDMRQVS
-402 DDSRQGSAQLIEQLL
+402 DDSRQGSVQLIEQLL
-417 AEMKSGQQ
+417 SEMKSGQQ
-425 AMQAG
+425 ALQAG

-455 MARQLEKMFADS
+455 MARQMEKMFADS

-473 QAEHMSAFI
+473 QAEHMAAFV

-489 QQGQSATMEKMAT
+489 QQGQSATMEKMAA
-502 SVEALGEQLGS
+502 SVGALGEQLGS

-526 AHQQANQQSLHEQTQ
+526 ANQQANQLSLHEQTQ
-541 RVMSD
+541 RVMSE
-546 VDDQIKHLIE
+546 VDDQIKQLVE
-556 TVASQHQGTTDT
+556 TVASQHQGTTET

-587 DKMRVAAERFEHAGD
+587 DKMRLAAERFEHAGD

-665 TRSQFITDL
+665 TRNQFIADL
-674 KQHGERLQGYNREA
+674 KQHGERLQSYNREA
-688 QTFMENVSDVLGKGF
+688 QAFMENVSDVLGKGF
-703 EDFSEGVTRSLDKT
+703 EDFSEGVSRSLDKT

-726 KASNLLAGSVEQI
+726 KASSLLAGSVEQI